1 MFVEAYYS
9 ITSEQATMGLE
20 ASRLLAI
27 NMLTGLCT
35 SGVNALLTEHD
46 GFDENCEI
54 DDEKLEEYLM
64 QEDNDEEEKRKLLL
78 ALSNMDGESKKKR
91 K

>member
-1 MFVEAYYS
+1 MFVEAYS
-9 ITSEQATMGLE
+9 ITSEQATMGLLE

-27 NMLTGLCT
+27 DMLTGLCAC
-35 SGVNALLTEHD
+35 GVNALLTEHD
-46 GFDENCEI
+46 GFEENGEI